1 MSTNQVQGVKKLS
14 IWWIRQVSAK
24 VQQFLKE
31 TDEKILWIKKRNKT
45 MLKLIKKYFGSK
57 GSIKT
62 NLYFK
67 SCSRNIKR
75 VILESGNEF
84 KQLLSE

>member
-1 MSTNQVQGVKKLS
+1 
-14 IWWIRQVSAK
+14 
-24 VQQFLKE
+24 
-31 TDEKILWIKKRNKT
+31 